1 MFRLSKT
8 TDYGIVLMAQLA
20 NDASPVDAATL
31 DPTGDRR
38 AKQTDE
44 PTGALGIQRAPL
56 NARELAESS
65 DLPVPMVSKIL
76 KALAKEGLLVSQ
88 RGSKGGYSLARA
100 PEDLPV
106 AEMIRVLEGPVAL
119 TDCAIGPALCEH
131 ETMCAVRE
139 PWQRISRI
147 VERALSDVTLA
158 DLVKGRAGTARS
170 ASPTLQIDRTKSAG
184 RTTDRPSEDRT

>member
-1 MFRLSKT
+1 LFRLSKT

-20 NDASPVDAATL
+20 SDWTPATVDNSRGTQK
-31 DPTGDRR
+31 PS
-38 AKQTDE
+38 Q
-44 PTGALGIQRAPL
+44 
-56 NARELAESS
+56 NARELAECS
-65 DLPVPMVSKIL
+65 DLPVPMVSKVL

-119 TDCAIGPALCEH
+119 TDCAIGPSLCEH

-139 PWQRISRI
+139 PWQQISRV
-147 VERALSDVTLA
+147 VERALTDVTLA
-158 DLVKGRAGTARS
+158 DLVRGGAAASTLNSAG
-170 ASPTLQIDRTKSAG
+170 ASPTLQIDRTNEPAPG
-184 RTTDRPSEDRT
+184 QRP